1 MKSCRCTQCNVAS
14 ARYTWGFALLARD
27 GWVIPDV
34 EPLAAGPD
42 GTWLCPACSARNGQ
56 PMPSLAKSM
65 PSPARSSR
73 RSRPRGTLR
82 VLLVDDEDMVR
93 RCTARALTDFEVVS
107 VSSGAEA
114 LELLAEDNDFD
125 AVLSDVMMPRMTG
138 PQLFARC
145 TQRYPALARRFV
157 FASGNPEAART
168 ELMQV
173 VAATRAEHAPILLA
187 KPSTREAL
195 VLALYAAA
203 AHAEPRSGTYEVAD
217 AVVTEVKNYR
227 G

>member
-1 MKSCRCTQCNVAS
+1 
-14 ARYTWGFALLARD
+14 
-27 GWVIPDV
+27 
-34 EPLAAGPD
+34 
-42 GTWLCPACSARNGQ
+42 
-56 PMPSLAKSM
+56 MPSLAKST
-65 PSPARSSR
+65 PAAEPISR

-93 RCTARALTDFEVVS
+93 RCTARALSDFEVVS

-114 LELLAEDNDFD
+114 LELLEKDHDFD

-145 TQRYPALARRFV
+145 SQRYPALARRFV
-157 FASGNPEAART
+157 FASGNPEVART
-168 ELMQV
+168 ELMHVLAMAGGEQ
-173 VAATRAEHAPILLA
+173 APILLA
-187 KPSTREAL
+187 KPSPREAL
-195 VLALYAAA
+195 LLALYAAA
-203 AHAEPRSGTYEVAD
+203 AHSEPRSGTYAVAD

>member
-1 MKSCRCTQCNVAS
+1 
-14 ARYTWGFALLARD
+14 LARD
-27 GWVIPDV
+27 GWVVSDA
-34 EPLAAGPD
+34 EPLVSSPD
-42 GTWLCPACSARNGQ
+42 DAWLCPACSARTGQ
-56 PMPSLAKSM
+56 PMPRLAKST
-65 PSPARSSR
+65 PALAPKSR

-114 LELLAEDNDFD
+114 LELLEKDNDFD

-138 PQLFARC
+138 PRLFARC
-145 TQRYPALARRFV
+145 SQRHPALAQRFV

-173 VAATRAEHAPILLA
+173 VAKIGGAHAPILLA
-187 KPSTREAL
+187 KPSPREAL
-195 VLALYAAA
+195 LLALYAAA
-203 AHAEPRSGTYEVAD
+203 ARAEPRSGTYVVTD
-217 AVVTEVKNYR
+217 AVVTAVKTYR